1 MYVQVLDVASAA
13 NDKHLMAGK
22 ARASN
27 CQHELLCL
35 DTSSY
40 AAVIGF
46 RRVSAEQRATAAG
59 LKVTQAASLSA
70 AAFPAPLVLPGDDL
84 ALDPKCPPQSLRS
97 WLRLKERNEVT
108 SERNVI
114 YIAPPP
120 SFGGEVGFMKS
131 WSQPVK
137 SNGAGEV
144 ESIAPPLAQDV
155 LDYLTAFY
163 YPLPVKLLTTPLAFY
178 NWETPPCRSGK
189 NPSPKYIGLQT
200 DSELIGIRTRPCK
213 DEMFYGQLN
222 LDDLLDAA
230 MSILPQDA
238 YALLMLTEQDLY
250 EDDDDLFCCGRAYG
264 GSRVSVVSMARYNPL
279 LDTRM
284 GVENEHSWPSSHCG
298 AYVQSCC
305 ALGSRES
312 PPLDKKVKISSPSS
326 GFPFPDSTSATALAL
341 YNHHHELS
349 ASFSSLYLARICR
362 TASHELGHCFG
373 FEHCIY
379 FACIM
384 QGSAS
389 LAEDARQPPYLCPVD
404 LAKLKHAVLFKKEK
418 KNKKK
423 EDKDK
428 DEQDGEVWV
437 LERYRALERFCIR
450 MRERDGEEGIGG
462 FWGAFST
469 WIKGRLRGDL
479 Q

>member
-1 MYVQVLDVASAA
+1 
-13 NDKHLMAGK
+13 MAGK

-27 CQHELLCL
+27 CQHELLSL
-35 DTSSY
+35 DTSSH

-114 YIAPPP
+114 YVAPPP

-137 SNGAGEV
+137 SNGTGKV
-144 ESIAPPLAQDV
+144 ESIAPPHAQDV

-163 YPLPVKLLTTPLAFY
+163 HPLPVKLLTTPLAFY
-178 NWETPPCRSGK
+178 NWETLPRRSGK
-189 NPSPKYIGLQT
+189 TPSPKYVGLQT

-213 DEMFYGQLN
+213 DEMFPGQLN

-284 GVENEHSWPSSHCG
+284 GVENEHSWPASHCG
-298 AYVQSCC
+298 EYVQSC
-305 ALGSRES
+305 LGSLES
-312 PPLDKKVKISSPSS
+312 SPLKKKAKISSSS
-326 GFPFPDSTSATALAL
+326 DAPLPNLTSAAALAL
-341 YNHHHELS
+341 YNHHHHQQS

-379 FACIM
+379 YACIM

-404 LAKLKHAVLFKKEK
+404 LAKLKHAVSLKKEK
-418 KNKKK
+418 KRKKK
-423 EDKDK
+423 DKDK
-428 DEQDGEVWV
+428 DEQDGEEWAE
-437 LERYRALERFCIR
+437 ERYRVLERFCSR
-450 MRERDGEEGIGG
+450 MKERDGEEGIGG
-462 FWGAFST
+462 FWGAFSI
-469 WIKGRLRGDL
+469 WIKGRLHGDL
-479 Q
+479 NGS

>member
-1 MYVQVLDVASAA
+1 
-13 NDKHLMAGK
+13 MAGK

-35 DTSSY
+35 DTSSH

-46 RRVSAEQRATAAG
+46 RRFSAEQRATAAG

-114 YIAPPP
+114 YVAPPP
-120 SFGGEVGFMKS
+120 SCGGEVGFMKS

-137 SNGAGEV
+137 SDGAGEV
-144 ESIAPPLAQDV
+144 ESIAPPCAQDV

-163 YPLPVKLLTTPLAFY
+163 HPLPVKLLNTPLAFH
-178 NWETPPCRSGK
+178 NWETPPRRPAK
-189 NPSPKYIGLQT
+189 APAPKYVGLKT
-200 DSELIGIRTRPCK
+200 ESELIGIRTRLCK
-213 DEMFYGQLN
+213 DEMFPRQLN

-250 EDDDDLFCCGRAYG
+250 EHDDDLFCCGRAYG

-284 GVENEHSWPSSHCG
+284 GVENEHSWPASHCEE
-298 AYVQSCC
+298 YVQSCC
-305 ALGSRES
+305 ALGSREN
-312 PPLDKKVKISSPSS
+312 PPLKKKAKISSSS
-326 GFPFPDSTSATALAL
+326 DSPFPLSTSATVLAL
-341 YNHHHELS
+341 YNHNHQQS

-379 FACIM
+379 YACIM

-404 LAKLKHAVLFKKEK
+404 LAKLKQAVSLKKEK
-418 KNKKK
+418 KK
-423 EDKDK
+423 KDK
-428 DEQDGEVWV
+428 EEHDGEEWV
-437 LERYRALERFCIR
+437 EERYRALERFCSR
-450 MRERDGEEGIGG
+450 MRERDGEEDGTGG
-462 FWGAFST
+462 FWDAFST
-469 WIKGRLRGDL
+469 WIKGRLREEL
-479 Q
+479 NSS

>member
-1 MYVQVLDVASAA
+1 
-13 NDKHLMAGK
+13 MAGK

-35 DTSSY
+35 DTSSH

-70 AAFPAPLVLPGDDL
+70 AAFPAPLVLPGDDI

-97 WLRLKERNEVT
+97 WLRLKERNDVT

-114 YIAPPP
+114 YLAPPP

-137 SNGAGEV
+137 SNGAVEV
-144 ESIAPPLAQDV
+144 ESIAPPNAQDV

-163 YPLPVKLLTTPLAFY
+163 HPLPAKLLNTPLAFY
-178 NWETPPCRSGK
+178 NWETPSRRSR
-189 NPSPKYIGLQT
+189 NTPTPRYVGLQT
-200 DSELIGIRTRPCK
+200 ESELIGIRTRPCK
-213 DEMFYGQLN
+213 DEMFPCQLN

-250 EDDDDLFCCGRAYG
+250 EHDDDLFCCGRAYG

-279 LDTRM
+279 VDKRM
-284 GVENEHSWPSSHCG
+284 GVENEHSWPASHCG
-298 AYVQSCC
+298 EYVQSCC

-312 PPLDKKVKISSPSS
+312 PPLKKKAKISSSHAPL
-326 GFPFPDSTSATALAL
+326 PDPTSATALAL
-341 YNHHHELS
+341 YNHHHQQS
-349 ASFSSLYLARICR
+349 TSFSSLYLARICR

-379 FACIM
+379 YACIM

-404 LAKLKHAVLFKKEK
+404 LAKLRHAVSFEKEEKKKK
-418 KNKKK
+418 KNKK
-423 EDKDK
+423 DKDK
-428 DEQDGEVWV
+428 DAQDGEEWV
-437 LERYRALERFCIR
+437 EERYRALEKICSR
-450 MRERDGEEGIGG
+450 MRERDGEEGIGS
-462 FWGAFST
+462 FWGAFSI

-479 Q
+479 YSS